1 MSKDKP
7 KPEVAF
13 RTAGKP
19 ALEKKNG
26 EKKTLHVCGS
36 INGVMGKSAFTRDGT
51 KWLCVEC
58 GKAYDKLPEGYLE
71 AKKKLNPKSAALLEK
86 GSRNKTTGK
95 EHEKWSAAGRKAWET
110 RRKNAQAQ
118 QAKKK

>member
-1 MSKDKP
+1 MSIEKP
-7 KPEVAF
+7 KPEKAI

-26 EKKTLHVCGS
+26 EKKTPHVCGS
-36 INGVMGKSAFTRDGT
+36 INGVMGKGAFTKEEK

-58 GKAYDKLPEGYLE
+58 GKAFDKLPEGYLE

-95 EHEKWSAAGRKAWET
+95 EHEKWSEAGRKAWET
-110 RRKNAQAQ
+110 RKANEAAK
-118 QAKKK
+118 AKKK

>member
-1 MSKDKP
+1 MSKTKP
-7 KPEVAF
+7 KPEKAS

-19 ALEKKNG
+19 TSEQKNE
-26 EKKTLHVCGS
+26 EKKTPHVCGV
-36 INGVMGKSAFTRDGT
+36 INGVMGKGAFTKQGQ

-58 GKAYDKLPEGYLE
+58 GKACDKLPEGYLE

-95 EHEKWSAAGRKAWET
+95 EHDKWSEAGRKAWET
-110 RRKNAQAQ
+110 RRANEAAK
-118 QAKKK
+118 AKKN